1 MQGSRVRRPLSWL
14 ILSLLALLLPL
25 SWGCK
30 AHGKPPAAEA
40 AGAASNPSGDE
51 AERTRKMQDKAA
63 EIDRKAEEIRNMQGT
78 DEEKAEAVNKL
89 DQERRE
95 LNEMQDQGKQ

>member
-14 ILSLLALLLPL
+14 ILTLLALLLPL
-25 SWGCK
+25 SSGCK
-30 AHGKPPAAEA
+30 AHSKPSAAESSS
-40 AGAASNPSGDE
+40 GSSNE
-51 AERTRKMQDKAA
+51 AERTRKMEDKAA

>member
-14 ILSLLALLLPL
+14 ILTLLALSLPL

-30 AHGKPPAAEA
+30 ADGKPPAAEA
-40 AGAASNPSGDE
+40 GSNPAGDE

>member
-14 ILSLLALLLPL
+14 ILTFLALLLPL
-25 SWGCK
+25 SWSCK
-30 AHGKPPAAEA
+30 APGKPPAAEA
-40 AGAASNPSGDE
+40 ASGSNPAGDE

-78 DEEKAEAVNKL
+78 DEEKADAVNKL

>member
-1 MQGSRVRRPLSWL
+1 MQGSRVRRSLSWL

-30 AHGKPPAAEA
+30 APGKPPAAES
-40 AGAASNPSGDE
+40 GSSTASDE

-78 DEEKAEAVNKL
+78 EEEKAEAVNKL

-95 LNEMQDQGKQ
+95 LNEMQEQGKQ

>member
-1 MQGSRVRRPLSWL
+1 MQGSRVRRPSSWL
-14 ILSLLALLLPL
+14 ILSLLALLLPVG
-25 SWGCK
+25 WGCRM
-30 AHGKPPAAEA
+30 PSSSPS
-40 AGAASNPSGDE
+40 AGSASSSSSSEE
-51 AERTRKMQDKAA
+51 AERTRKMEEKAA

-95 LNEMQDQGKQ
+95 LNDMQEQGK

>member
-30 AHGKPPAAEA
+30 ARSTPPAAEA
-40 AGAASNPSGDE
+40 GSGSNPAGDE

-78 DEEKAEAVNKL
+78 DEEKADAVAKL